1 MATKEEIDVAVKVI
15 KDVAGD
21 PSSGAIKELIDA
33 IVNSGEATKEVRVTA
48 VKETR

>member
-1 MATKEEIDVAVKVI
+1 MFTKEEIETTVKVI

-21 PSSGAIKELIDA
+21 PSVGAIKELIA
-33 IVNSGEATKEVRVTA
+33 MIENSGAATKEVRVGT

>member
-1 MATKEEIDVAVKVI
+1 MATKEELEIAVKVI

-21 PSSGAIKELIDA
+21 PSVGAVKELIEM
-33 IVNSGEATKEVRVTA
+33 IERSGDATKEVRVTT